1 MDHSSLRINN
11 LLDLSK
17 DIDLLKQKEYH
28 SRFCKEWRFF
38 IENECMDNI
47 LFAYYIK
54 SIISSFNIPFFIRG
68 SAGGSLVLFLLGF
81 TSIDPVKHNILFE
94 RFMNSYRDTLGDIDF
109 DVPRNNREEI
119 FSAIYHYFSKT
130 NVYIGRISTRVYY
143 KQNSAIRE
151 VLRRIYNY
159 RKTIPRDIMEN
170 SYKMMKYFKANYIAP
185 VGEVL
190 NQAQSLVGKLRY
202 SSAHIGG
209 LVLLGEG
216 ENYLPSKRSYK
227 CKIPLVDVDKQDV
240 DRDKRFKIDVLS
252 NSGLDII
259 KMIYPEAK
267 LDEKHFP
274 YCQEVFDMIG
284 RGDTI
289 GIFYGESPLSK
300 NAFILYHQK
309 YGISSIEDI
318 AKCISMIRPMARSAR
333 DEVSM
338 ATHEEIKTS
347 IVISKENPDKKER
360 QLIFDDDWIFELSK
374 LLHINLESAD
384 KARRNLS
391 KGDQKTIEKLFK
403 KVSIKRLRQLMQI
416 QYYGFCK
423 SHAVN
428 YAQLIYCQAY
438 AKWKEPLKFHCAVLN
453 TLGTGRIYSSWVY
466 YLDALK
472 KGIKIYAWKKN
483 DKYIIKK
490 GCIQPKA
497 GIQVRLTSL
506 LPSQEIKQFG
516 GITSLKNIYDIQGE
530 VACSRKY
537 KGIRFYTELNGLEL
551 IDKIEEIK

>member
-1 MDHSSLRINN
+1 MDYSSLRINN
-11 LLDLSK
+11 LLDHSQ
-17 DIDLLKQKEYH
+17 DIHLLKEKEYH
-28 SRFCKEWRFF
+28 SRFCKEWKFF

-81 TSIDPVKHNILFE
+81 TSIDPVKHGILFE

-109 DVPRNNREEI
+109 DVPRNLREDI
-119 FSAIYHYFSKT
+119 FSAIYKYFSKT
-130 NVYIGRISTRVYY
+130 NVYVGRICTRVYY
-143 KQNSAIRE
+143 KENSAIRE
-151 VLRRIYNY
+151 VLRKVFRY
-159 RKTIPRDIMEN
+159 RKTIPRDVMEN
-170 SYKMMKYFKANYIAP
+170 SYKMMKYFKKNYIAP

-190 NQAQSLVGKLRY
+190 DQAQNLVGKLRY

-209 LVLLGEG
+209 IVLLGEG
-216 ENYLPSKRSYK
+216 ENYLPSKKSYK
-227 CKIPLVDVDKQDV
+227 CKIPLIDVDKQDV

-252 NSGLDII
+252 NSGLDIL

-274 YCQEVFDMIG
+274 YQQEVFEMIG

-309 YGISSIEDI
+309 YGIKSIEDI
-318 AKCISMIRPMARSAR
+318 AKCISMIRPMAKSAR
-333 DEVSM
+333 DEV
-338 ATHEEIKTS
+338 A
-347 IVISKENPDKKER
+347 NKKDTEVEK
-360 QLIFDDDWIFELSK
+360 QLIFDDDWIYELSK
-374 LLHINLESAD
+374 LLHINLELAD
-384 KARRNLS
+384 KTRRKLA
-391 KGDQKTIEKLFK
+391 KGDQKTVQKLFK
-403 KVSIKRLRQLMQI
+403 KVSPKRLRQLMQI

-438 AKWKEPLKFHCAVLN
+438 AKWKDPLKFYCAVLN
-453 TLGTGRIYSSWVY
+453 TLGTDRIYASWVY

-472 KGIKIYAWKKN
+472 RCIKIYAWKKN

-490 GCIQPKA
+490 DCIQPKA
-497 GIQVRLTSL
+497 GIQIRLRPL
-506 LPSQEIKQFG
+506 LPSEEIKQFG
-516 GITSLKNIYDIQGE
+516 GITSLKNIYDIQGAI
-530 VACSRKY
+530 ACSRKH
-537 KGIRFYTELNGLEL
+537 KSIRFYTELDGLDL
-551 IDKIEEIK
+551 IDRVEEIISEL